1 MKKRRLLTFF
11 SLFKPNLFW
20 IDRCL
25 MKNSLPLKHLF
36 LFFVLILVYPANNMA
51 QSLSFSLKTSPNI
64 LFDFNTVQKY
74 LVGITQ
80 MNVCELN
87 IDAVGTQW
95 DLYVGATTAVAGE
108 WDVSSYYSSNGTIP
122 TTDMVELRFRNVAQ
136 TAQVPG
142 FFTLQDILSP
152 TYIIGSAIS
161 PDVAVNCPGLGT
173 NTPGSYVANPQCYR
187 FNVDM
192 KITPGLDKRAG
203 LYSLRI
209 DYVLVPDL

>member
-1 MKKRRLLTFF
+1 MKK
-11 SLFKPNLFW
+11 
-20 IDRCL
+20 
-25 MKNSLPLKHLF
+25 SLPLKRMLLF
-36 LFFVLILVYPANNMA
+36 LFLMMLYPAKNTA
-51 QSLSFSLKTSPNI
+51 QSLSFSVKTSPNL

-80 MNVCELN
+80 INVCELN

-108 WDVSSYYSSNGTIP
+108 WDVSSYYSANGTIP
-122 TTDMVELRFRNVAQ
+122 TTDMVELRFRNMAQ

-142 FFTLQDILSP
+142 FFNLQDISSP

-161 PDVAVNCPGLGT
+161 PDVAVYCPGVGT
-173 NTPGSYVANPQCYR
+173 NSPGTYVANTQCYR

-192 KITPGLDKRAG
+192 KITPGLGNRAG

-209 DYVLVPDL
+209 DYVLVQDL

>member
-1 MKKRRLLTFF
+1 MKK
-11 SLFKPNLFW
+11 
-20 IDRCL
+20 
-25 MKNSLPLKHLF
+25 SLPLQRMLLF
-36 LFFVLILVYPANNMA
+36 LFLMMLYPAKNTA
-51 QSLSFSLKTSPNI
+51 QSLSFSVKTSPNL

-80 MNVCELN
+80 INVCELN

-108 WDVSSYYSSNGTIP
+108 WDVSSYYSANGTIP
-122 TTDMVELRFRNVAQ
+122 TTDMVELRFRNMAQ

-142 FFTLQDILSP
+142 FFNLQDISSP

-161 PDVAVNCPGLGT
+161 PDVAVNCPGVGT
-173 NTPGSYVANPQCYR
+173 NSPGTYVANPQCYR

-192 KITPGLDKRAG
+192 KITPGLGNRAG

-209 DYVLVPDL
+209 DYVLVQDL